1 MHGVAVSGLW
11 SQPRG
16 AKQEE
21 FRHVRVERYREF
33 VPDRGGVFDVVRH
46 PAAAKGGN
54 ATVDALR
61 RRIGTVPVALKRP
74 RFRGLFTSAVTSADQ
89 CQ

>member
-11 SQPRG
+11 LHLRG

-33 VPDRGGVFDVVRH
+33 VPDRSGVPDVMRH

-54 ATVDALR
+54 ATVHALR
-61 RRIGTVPVALKRP
+61 RRIGTVL
-74 RFRGLFTSAVTSADQ
+74 LH
-89 CQ
+89 